1 MKKEDLM
8 LAVILL
14 LFTCVVPFL
23 LLRIFPAEGGGDTVL
38 IYRNGEIYGRY
49 SLFESRELDIQSTSG
64 YNKVLIDDGKVS
76 VIEADCA
83 GNDCVRCSAID
94 SPGEFIIC
102 VPHGLYI
109 VIAASGLDYVP
120 DGVTY

>member
-8 LAVILL
+8 LAFVLL
-14 LFTCVVPFL
+14 LFTCFLPL
-23 LLRIFPAEGGGDTVL
+23 LLFRIFSPKGGGDTVI

-49 SLFESRELDIQSTSG
+49 SLYESRELDILSVTG
-64 YNKVLIDDGKVS
+64 YNKVLIRDGKVS

-83 GNDCVRCSAID
+83 GHDCVRCAAID

-109 VIAASGLDYVP
+109 TVSSFMADGVP

>member
-8 LAVILL
+8 LAFVLL
-14 LFTCVVPFL
+14 LFTCFL
-23 LLRIFPAEGGGDTVL
+23 PLIVFRIFSFKGGGDTVV

-49 SLFESRELDIQSTSG
+49 SLYETRELDILSISG

-76 VIEADCA
+76 VTEADCA
-83 GNDCVRCSAID
+83 GHDCVRCSAID

-109 VIAASGLDYVP
+109 TISSFGATSAP